1 MRKNVVQALLSVT
14 LPLTLVVGCTNTR
27 QQNAELD
34 RSAAGAALT
43 PTYIGTGSAVNADDA
58 TPEGII
64 GRTPAPPGSSAEDWA
79 LGERLRGVLTE
90 EKSLAP
96 YPSQISIGV
105 EKDSKGLV
113 TLRGYVANDNEKQK
127 LHDRIA
133 QVPGVLQIDDQIVLG
148 LPLRATEGSNL
159 VTTPP
164 VQPTPSGRP

>member
-1 MRKNVVQALLSVT
+1 MRKHIVQALLSVT
-14 LPLTLVVGCTNTR
+14 LPLTLVVGCADTR
-27 QQNAELD
+27 QQNAAVD
-34 RSAAGAALT
+34 RPAAGAAQT
-43 PTYIGTGSAVNADDA
+43 PTYIAAGSAVNADDA

-64 GRTPAPPGSSAEDWA
+64 GRTPPPPGSSAGDWA

-96 YPSQISIGV
+96 YPSQISIAV

-148 LPLRATEGSNL
+148 LPLRATAGGNQGP
-159 VTTPP
+159 TPA
-164 VQPTPSGRP
+164 VQPTPIGQQ